1 MSNVGKPLRV
11 ALVNDH
17 IIVIRG
23 LAAMLENHRDRI
35 DVVELDALR
44 DPPRDVDVVLKDAF
58 GMVDDLRDFV
68 DTAQVPVVVFAFS
81 TDQAAVRAAF
91 DAGVAGYVH
100 KGVDEETLVAA
111 LERAHAGERVVE
123 LDDGQHPADG
133 DWPGRRAELTDREAE
148 ILTLICR
155 GLSNDQIARRL
166 YLSINSIKT
175 YIRTTYRKI
184 GASSRSQAVIWGV
197 ANGFAP
203 LPERVRPPRPR

>member
-1 MSNVGKPLRV
+1 MSDVDKPLRV

-17 IIVIRG
+17 IIVVRG
-23 LAAMLENHRDRI
+23 LAAMLANYRDRI

-44 DPPRDVDVVLKDAF
+44 DPPKDVDIVLKDAF

-68 DTAQVPVVVFAFS
+68 DVAQVPVVVFAFS
-81 TDQAAVRAAF
+81 IDQAAVRAAL
-91 DAGVAGYVH
+91 DAGVAGYVF

-123 LDDGQHPADG
+123 LDDGQHPAGG
-133 DWPGRRAELTDREAE
+133 DWPGRRADLTDREAE

-155 GLSNDQIARRL
+155 GMSNDQVARQL
-166 YLSINSIKT
+166 YLSINSVKT
-175 YIRTTYRKI
+175 YIRTAYRKI
-184 GASSRSQAVIWGV
+184 GASSRSQAVIWGL

>member
-91 DAGVAGYVH
+91 DAGVAGYVY

-111 LERAHAGERVVE
+111 WSVRTRASASSSWTTGSTPPTGTGP
-123 LDDGQHPADG
+123 DA
-133 DWPGRRAELTDREAE
+133 A
-148 ILTLICR
+148 
-155 GLSNDQIARRL
+155 LSSRIAR
-166 YLSINSIKT
+166 
-175 YIRTTYRKI
+175 
-184 GASSRSQAVIWGV
+184 
-197 ANGFAP
+197 
-203 LPERVRPPRPR
+203 PRY

>member
-1 MSNVGKPLRV
+1 MSNVDKPLRV

-17 IIVIRG
+17 IIVVRG
-23 LAAMLENHRDRI
+23 LAAMLANHSDRI

-44 DPPRDVDVVLKDAF
+44 DPPRDVDIVLKDAF
-58 GMVDDLRDFV
+58 GMVDDLQDFV
-68 DTAQVPVVVFAFS
+68 DVAQVPVVVFAFS

-91 DAGVAGYVH
+91 DAGAAGYVY

-133 DWPGRRAELTDREAE
+133 DWPGRRAELTDRESE

-155 GLSNDQIARRL
+155 GMSNDQIARQL

-175 YIRTTYRKI
+175 YIRTAYRKI
-184 GASSRSQAVIWGV
+184 GASSRSQAVIWGL